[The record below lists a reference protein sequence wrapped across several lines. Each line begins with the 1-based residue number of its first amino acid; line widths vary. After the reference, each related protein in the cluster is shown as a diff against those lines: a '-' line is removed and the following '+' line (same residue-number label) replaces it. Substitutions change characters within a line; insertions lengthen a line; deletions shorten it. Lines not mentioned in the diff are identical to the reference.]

1 MSRAYYPPT
10 LQAAPQSYLGMS
22 LANTPVVVISRPMPQ
37 QPRRRPR
44 KPSDR
49 RKRYGVIFTSDP
61 LRGVFEDDDDES
73 TWSMSRSRSSRRMTT
88 SRATSVR
95 TRNSSPAQE
104 IAARYRASH
113 SSDERT
119 RPRPRAS
126 SSVTYLSVPSA
137 EALSAGSSM
146 DTELSTMSGPRLRFR
161 ESRVSAIDQAAR
173 EAYVMAIRWGLDRD
187 IPCQRPGCRDIL
199 PNIRSLATHL
209 TIHDIDPR
217 ERYAQPPPYSSF
229 LDFGHSVEGRQQRR
243 YAPSPAPY
251 AHSSR
256 ARSKIRKY
264 LSMLTCRCISCSAP
278 RDDF

>member
-1 MSRAYYPPT
+1 
-10 LQAAPQSYLGMS
+10 MS

-37 QPRRRPR
+37 QRRRPP
-44 KPSDR
+44 KVSNR
-49 RKRYGVIFTSDP
+49 RKRYGMIFTGDP
-61 LRGVFEDDDDES
+61 LRGAFEDDDDAES
-73 TWSMSRSRSSRRMTT
+73 TWSMSRSRSSRRMST
-88 SRATSVR
+88 SRANSVR

-137 EALSAGSSM
+137 EAASAGTSM
-146 DTELSTMSGPRLRFR
+146 NTELSSMSGPRLRFR
-161 ESRVSAIDQAAR
+161 ESRVTAMDQAAR

-187 IPCQRPGCRDIL
+187 IPCQRPGCRDVL

-229 LDFGHSVEGRQQRR
+229 LDFGHSVEGRTQRR

-251 AHSSR
+251 ARSSR
-256 ARSKIRKY
+256 ARSKIRKC
-264 LSMLTCRCISCSAP
+264 LAMLACCSISCAAHN
-278 RDDF
+278 DDF